1 MKFKVTFPYCS
12 DMGSISPMVVRS
24 SPMETAKEQ
33 ALWQLNSMRQ
43 HDGLRPLLALP
54 KGCVFAPIP
63 EAS

>member
-43 HDGLRPLLALP
+43 HDGLRPLRALP
-54 KGCVFAPIP
+54 AGCVFTKVP